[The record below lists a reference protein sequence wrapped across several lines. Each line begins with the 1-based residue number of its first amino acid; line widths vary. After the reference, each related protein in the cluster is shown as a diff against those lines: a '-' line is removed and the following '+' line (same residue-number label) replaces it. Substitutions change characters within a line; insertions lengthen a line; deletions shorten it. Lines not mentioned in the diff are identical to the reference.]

1 MGLFSDIMES
11 VFGDA
16 GMEEPTDL
24 FHDQAAVADLLPYRL
39 YNPENQLFYNE
50 KTTGFIVEI
59 PPLVSTEEAVG
70 NLHSALVSNMPTRAS
85 YQVVGS
91 GALKWVPIIK
101 IVFETLYYGAL
112 GK

>member
-1 MGLFSDIMES
+1 MGFLNEILEN

-16 GMEEPTDL
+16 SMEEPTDL

-70 NLHSALVSNMPTRAS
+70 NLHC
-85 YQVVGS
+85 Q
-91 GALKWVPIIK
+91 K
-101 IVFETLYYGAL
+101 
-112 GK
+112 